1 MTSPHTSHFDV
12 AVREARTVRP
22 LESSDRPRIV
32 ELLRSSMTFTADEIE
47 TAIELI
53 DESLAG
59 DPEYIVNVL
68 ATGDHIAGYEC
79 HGPTP
84 LTVGTFDLYWI
95 VVDPRAQRRGFGRL
109 LLRAAEED
117 ALRRGGRLLV
127 IETSSQPS
135 YAATVQFYKR
145 NGYQL
150 EARIHDFYR
159 PSDDKLVLVKALH
172 AS

>member
-1 MTSPHTSHFDV
+1 MTSAHTSHFDV

-22 LESSDRPRIV
+22 LQSSDRPRIV
-32 ELLRSSMTFTADEIE
+32 ELLQASMSFTADEIE

-68 ATGDHIAGYEC
+68 ASGEHIAAYEC

-84 LTVGTFDLYWI
+84 LTEGTFDLYWI
-95 VVDPRAQRRGFGRL
+95 VVDPRAQ
-109 LLRAAEED
+109 
-117 ALRRGGRLLV
+117 RRGGRLLV

-150 EARIHDFYR
+150 KARIHNFYR
-159 PSDDKLVLVKALH
+159 PGDDKLVLVKALH
-172 AS
+172 ES